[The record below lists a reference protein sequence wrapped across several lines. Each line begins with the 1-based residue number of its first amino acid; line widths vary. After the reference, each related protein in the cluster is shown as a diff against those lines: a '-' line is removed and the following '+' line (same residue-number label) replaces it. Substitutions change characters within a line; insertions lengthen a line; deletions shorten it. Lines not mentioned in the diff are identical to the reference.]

1 MLFDTAMNMTNENGS
16 YAIGEAFQ
24 FFLNKRIVL
33 ADVHL
38 ANVAFVDRDD
48 SDFSPGVPIIVDPGH
63 AVFLSREFAE
73 VPMASVSAL
82 VG

>member
-1 MLFDTAMNMTNENGS
+1 
-16 YAIGEAFQ
+16 
-24 FFLNKRIVL
+24 
-33 ADVHL
+33 L